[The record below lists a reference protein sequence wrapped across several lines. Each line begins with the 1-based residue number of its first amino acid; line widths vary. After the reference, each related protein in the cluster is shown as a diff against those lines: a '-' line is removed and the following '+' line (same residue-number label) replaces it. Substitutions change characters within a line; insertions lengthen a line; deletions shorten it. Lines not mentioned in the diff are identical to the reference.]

1 MRVKENIGNGGRKNV
16 EKRLE
21 EATNAKVKIESV
33 VRISTG
39 FRVLHA
45 PKAGQYTFFPF
56 SNSLVDFRHF
66 FILNFKHKKTKY
78 LATPYC
84 WSITKG

>member
-21 EATNAKVKIESV
+21 EATNAKVKIVSV

-39 FRVLHA
+39 FRVL
-45 PKAGQYTFFPF
+45 
-56 SNSLVDFRHF
+56 
-66 FILNFKHKKTKY
+66 
-78 LATPYC
+78 
-84 WSITKG
+84 